1 MMVGQKSLCDLS
13 VSGKASSRILKGC
26 VLPLSRAERKGSEEK
41 PTEELA
47 EARQEVP
54 VLESSDER
62 SDELQ

>member
-1 MMVGQKSLCDLS
+1 
-13 VSGKASSRILKGC
+13 LKGC

-54 VLESSDER
+54 VLESSDKR